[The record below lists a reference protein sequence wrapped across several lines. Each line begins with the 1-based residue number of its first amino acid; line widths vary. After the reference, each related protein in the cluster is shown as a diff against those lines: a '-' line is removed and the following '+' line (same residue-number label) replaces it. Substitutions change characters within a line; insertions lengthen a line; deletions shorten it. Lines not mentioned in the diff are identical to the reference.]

1 MLLLLAALPVLFWD
15 GPADTA
21 PALRDAGIKQIQVPA
36 ARLAEWKNIPDIRV
50 EAADLEHAVKLLAPT
65 VNYRMDQAS
74 ASRAPW
80 LISNGWKF
88 LRQPK
93 GRFYYDVTGKQAAIA
108 AAEAFCYGANAG
120 ANTMVRTDA
129 AGLQPLA
136 EMLEFLGSV
145 NAEPLPP
152 LADIGF
158 IDDGSAESGEVMN
171 LMVRDNLLFKIVA
184 QPDPRLKLTVR
195 LGAKEYPLA
204 DAKNPGLVAHAIRA
218 NLTDEKRSVRIYGS
232 PVVVAR
238 LSGSEGKVRLQL
250 LNYTGA
256 IRNVDG
262 IRVRVLGQY
271 PKHQVAAA
279 GSPGLELMDYSV
291 EPDATEFTLTQLKTF
306 AVIDLSR

>member
-1 MLLLLAALPVLFWD
+1 MFLLLAALPGLFWD
-15 GPADTA
+15 GGADTA
-21 PALRDAGIKQIQVPA
+21 PALREAGIKQIQVPA
-36 ARLAEWKNIPDIRV
+36 ERLAEWKNVSGISAEV
-50 EAADLEHAVKLLAPT
+50 TDLQRAVKLLAPT

-88 LRQPK
+88 LRNPK
-93 GRFYYDVTGKQAAIA
+93 GRFYYDVTGKSSAIA
-108 AAEAFCYGANAG
+108 AAEAFCFDANA
-120 ANTMVRTDA
+120 VVKTDA
-129 AGLQPLA
+129 AGLKPLA

-145 NAEPLPP
+145 NGEPLPP
-152 LADIGF
+152 IADIGF
-158 IDDGSAESGEVMN
+158 IDDGSPAAGEVMN
-171 LMVRDNLLFKIVA
+171 MLVRDNLLFAIVA
-184 QPDPRLKLTVR
+184 KPDASLKLVAR
-195 LGAKEYPLA
+195 LGTKEYPLA
-204 DAKNPGLVAHAIRA
+204 QARNPSLVVQTIRG

-238 LSGSEGKVRLQL
+238 LTGSGGKIRLHL

-256 IRNVDG
+256 TRNVDG

-279 GSPGLELMDYSV
+279 GSPGLELVDYSM
-291 EPDATEFTLTQLKTF
+291 EPDATEFTLTQLKTY